1 MKFDKET
8 IIVLAL
14 CFVVMLAWPS
24 ICESLGWSVPAETPV
39 EESVQPAVP
48 AVSAVPAAKAD
59 AVQKPQ
65 TVAAEIPAP
74 EKLVIPADGILSNGS
89 LDLTVSGKS
98 GAISKITFP
107 KYKNN

>member
-14 CFVVMLAWPS
+14 CLVMMLAWPS

-48 AVSAVPAAKAD
+48 ATPAAPSTPSTPATFD
-59 AVQKPQ
+59 AGIIAAV
-65 TVAAEIPAP
+65 VALTAGAG
-74 EKLVIPADGILSNGS
+74 VI
-89 LDLTVSGKS
+89 VSK
-98 GAISKITFP
+98 KRR
-107 KYKNN
+107 